1 MIHHNNSLLEQ
12 KAINATMY
20 LVNPKKDD
28 QYFRVK
34 LKKMHSF
41 GKGQYVINKRRDCIV

>member
-1 MIHHNNSLLEQ
+1 MIHRNNSPLEQ